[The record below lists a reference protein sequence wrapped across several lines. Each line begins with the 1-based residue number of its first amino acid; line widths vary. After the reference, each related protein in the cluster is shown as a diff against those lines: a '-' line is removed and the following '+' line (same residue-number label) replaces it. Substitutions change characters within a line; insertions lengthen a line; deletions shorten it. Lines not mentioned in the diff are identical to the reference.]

1 MAYGNWNTV
10 KLLILFVLVVTAL
23 AVAAVFHRR
32 LASGEPDMGTVSERW
47 LAEYRA
53 DSSRPSR

>member
-1 MAYGNWNTV
+1 MANGKSNTV
-10 KLLILFVLVVTAL
+10 KLLILFAVVVIAL